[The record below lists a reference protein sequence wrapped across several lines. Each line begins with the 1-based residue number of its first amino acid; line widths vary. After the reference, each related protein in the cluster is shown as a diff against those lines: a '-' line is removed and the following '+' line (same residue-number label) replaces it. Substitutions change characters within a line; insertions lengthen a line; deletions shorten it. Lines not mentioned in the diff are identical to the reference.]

1 MERFEKMRFGV
12 FMHWGPSIMRGTS
25 SWGRGNHPYDFA
37 PRVPINEFDSLYL
50 QFNPVLFDAED
61 WISTVKKAGAKY
73 YVITTKH
80 HDGFCIWD
88 SEYTDYDMMSTPYK
102 VDVLKELSEE
112 CEKQGVLFGTY
123 YSICDWHHPDYP
135 GRYGGDPRPR
145 ENSNMDEYRKYLY
158 NQMDEL
164 VDKYNTNI
172 LWFDGSWESDWT
184 HEDGMDLYKYLRD
197 KNDDLIINNRVDKKQ
212 NLKQRTEHL
221 AKFAGDYKTPEQ
233 EIGEYDNELPWES
246 CMTITE
252 GGWHFNPRLTIKS
265 LQELIN
271 TLIQTVGGGGNLLL
285 NIGPMPDG
293 RMDMFHKKRLL
304 ELGAWLENNGESI
317 YETDGG
323 PFKPNEYSASTRKG
337 NKIYLHVLDW
347 PAEKLSIPKIDQEI
361 VKSYILNGEEFEIKY
376 KSDLMEVSIP
386 ENHRKSRNTILVFEI
401 DGNVLDIEDT
411 DPAVFMNLSSS
422 VLLQEPAD
430 KFSGN
435 GAKSL
440 TNKVEGVPSNLYE
453 EWLGYEGIG
462 FEAAIDLSTSKT
474 ISKVIIGC
482 MDNQD
487 QWIFLPKKI
496 DVLVSADNE
505 NFQSAGIINIDLK
518 KSKNAVRK
526 EIEIPINPVKA
537 RYVKVIAHSIVNC
550 PEWHKGAGGK
560 AWLFVD
566 EVKVQ

>member
-1 MERFEKMRFGV
+1 MNK
-12 FMHWGPSIMRGTS
+12 
-25 SWGRGNHPYDFA
+25 
-37 PRVPINEFDSLYL
+37 
-50 QFNPVLFDAED
+50 
-61 WISTVKKAGAKY
+61 
-73 YVITTKH
+73 
-80 HDGFCIWD
+80 
-88 SEYTDYDMMSTPYK
+88 
-102 VDVLKELSEE
+102 
-112 CEKQGVLFGTY
+112 
-123 YSICDWHHPDYP
+123 
-135 GRYGGDPRPR
+135 
-145 ENSNMDEYRKYLY
+145 YRKYLY

-164 VDKYNTNI
+164 VDKYNSNI

-271 TLIQTVGGGGNLLL
+271 TLVQTVGGGGNLLL

-337 NKIYLHVLDW
+337 KKIYLHVLDW
-347 PAEKLSIPKIDQEI
+347 PAEKLSIPKIDQKI
-361 VKSYILNGEEFEIKY
+361 AKSYILNGEEFEIKY
-376 KSDLMEVSIP
+376 KSDFMEVSIP

-401 DGNVLDIEDT
+401 DGNVLDIEDKIS
-411 DPAVFMNLSSS
+411 AVFMNLSSS

-453 EWLGYEGIG
+453 EWLGYEDSK
-462 FEAAIDLSTSKT
+462 FEAVIDLSISKP
-474 ISKVIIGC
+474 ISKVIIGS

-487 QWIFLPKKI
+487 QWIFLPRKI
-496 DVLVSADNE
+496 EILVSADNE
-505 NFQSAGIINIDLK
+505 NFQSAGLIYIDLK
-518 KSKNAVRK
+518 ESKNAVRK
-526 EIEIPINPVKA
+526 EIEIPINKVEA
-537 RYVKVIAHSIVNC
+537 RYVKVIAHNIGTC
-550 PEWHKGAGGK
+550 PDWHKGAGGK
-560 AWLFVD
+560 SWLFVD